1 MRKIRSTMLMIALAG
16 VGFTSFTTLSTAAP
30 DGDGRPAIRADRGG
44 GGEKAFRGSPQDR
57 VNRSASDS
65 NFKGDNR
72 RKGDVRVQGDR
83 GRAWNGPG
91 HRDRI
96 RRGHRYAWGPGISF
110 YLSDGYYYGDCGWLK
125 RRAIETGSRVW
136 WRRYERCRIF
146 D

>member
-1 MRKIRSTMLMIALAG
+1 MVALAG
-16 VGFTSFTTLSTAAP
+16 VSFSSFATLSTAAP
-30 DGDGRPAIRADRGG
+30 DGDGRPAIRGDRGG
-44 GGEKAFRGSPQDR
+44 SGEKAFRGAPPDR
-57 VNRSASDS
+57 VNRGPSDRD
-65 NFKGDNR
+65 FKGVDVR
-72 RKGDVRVQGDR
+72 RKSGVRVEGDR
-83 GRAWNGPG
+83 RRDWNGPG
-91 HRDRI
+91 YRDRI